1 MNRLYESAEAK
12 FYRVYSFN
20 LNQMVRIYSN

>member
-1 MNRLYESAEAK
+1 MKKIFESTEAK

>member
-1 MNRLYESAEAK
+1 MNNLFESAEAK

-20 LNQMVRIYSN
+20 LNQMIRIYSN

>member
-1 MNRLYESAEAK
+1 MNRLFEKADAK

>member
-1 MNRLYESAEAK
+1 MNRLYESKEAK